1 MSRAGGLQ
9 FVYQCIDK
17 LEVFIL
23 LYLRRIQMLI
33 KQLSVFG
40 FFKKP
45 ERQLAGVPDWAR
57 GYDKTRTKQNI
68 GSVCHAPSANMYFS
82 QTGEVRVCCH
92 NMEFVAGRYP
102 EQTIQQIWKGVALKA
117 IREDMK
123 NYQLNQGCEVCLAD
137 LKRGSFQ
144 EVRASHFDNIPKHPE
159 YPTQMEFLLTNTC
172 NLECVMCKGEF
183 SSSIRQNREHLPPI
197 PNVYDEA
204 FLQQLE
210 EFIPYLHEA
219 RFSGSGEAF
228 LIEANFRIWEKIIR
242 LNPKCIIMIQ
252 TNGTVL
258 NSRIKELLESG
269 RFQIGVSLDSLKKE
283 VFEAIRPNSKFER
296 VMENIHYFSAYSQK
310 HKRKFAISTC
320 VMRQNWRELPEFVRF
335 SNELKAVQ
343 NFHKVW
349 HPHEYS
355 LYNMSATELMEVDA
369 FLLGHNFDATSHTER
384 INKNHYKYFQETVHH
399 WYEAAV
405 DYERV
410 QNQLDD
416 YNAEKLLQLVE
427 ERSRRYLLENSQD
440 LEGNIERQH
449 NEFMQKIHSLLDV
462 LPFESLRKKALRE
475 MCRAEIKY
483 VAEAVL
489 HNNVAELLLIA
500 RKQLGF

>member
-1 MSRAGGLQ
+1 MGSNYSII
-9 FVYQCIDK
+9 FEKI
-17 LEVFIL
+17 EMFT
-23 LYLRRIQMLI
+23 
-33 KQLSVFG
+33 KQGSKFG
-40 FFKKP
+40 FFKQP
-45 ERQLAGVPDWAR
+45 ERQLAAVPDWAK
-57 GYDKTRTKQNI
+57 GYDKTRTKKNM

-92 NMEFVAGRYP
+92 NMDFVAGRYP
-102 EQTIQQIWKGVALKA
+102 EQTLQQIWKGAALKA
-117 IREDMK
+117 MREDMK
-123 NYQLNQGCEVCLAD
+123 NYKLGEGCEVCLAD

-159 YPTQMEFLLTNTC
+159 YPTQMEFLLTNIC
-172 NLECVMCKGEF
+172 NLECVMCKGDF

-204 FLQQLE
+204 FLHQLE
-210 EFIPYLHEA
+210 EFIPYLHET

-228 LIEANFRIWEKIIR
+228 LIEANFRIWEMIIR

-258 NSRIKELLESG
+258 NSRIKELLERG
-269 RFQIGVSLDSLKKE
+269 KFQIGVSLDSLKKE
-283 VFEAIRPNSKFER
+283 VFEAIRPNAKFER
-296 VMENIHYFSAYSQK
+296 VMENIHYFSEYSQK

-320 VMRQNWRELPEFVRF
+320 VMRQNWDELPDFVRF
-335 SNELKAVQ
+335 SNKLRAVQ

-355 LYNMSATELMEVDA
+355 LYNMSAAELKKASD
-369 FLLGHNFDATSHTER
+369 FLSKHDFDATSYTENLNR
-384 INKNHYKYFQETVHH
+384 GHYKYFQETVTH
-399 WYEAAV
+399 WYVAAL

-410 QNQLDD
+410 QNQLNDFS
-416 YNAEKLLQLVE
+416 AEKLLQLIE
-427 ERSRRYLLENSQD
+427 ERSRRYFLENSYD
-440 LEGNIERQH
+440 MDGNVEREH
-449 NEFMQKIHSLLDV
+449 NEFMQKVHSLLDI
-462 LPFESLRKKALRE
+462 LPIELLRKKALRE

-489 HNNVAELLLIA
+489 QNNIAELLLIA